1 MEKRNPI
8 QHRMTRRSAAHDY
21 TRPGLYHITM
31 HVAETLGQP
40 LGAVVGSLDA
50 PDGSACISP
59 KEREI
64 INESVNRGFATITIH
79 DNGFSDRYHPSEERL
94 GLCAEGR
101 LLLVTPWVYQYR
113 GKEEQ

>member
-8 QHRMTRRSAAHDY
+8 QHRMTRRSVAHDY

-40 LGAVVGSLDA
+40 FGAVVGSLDA
-50 PDGSACISP
+50 PDGSADAP
-59 KEREI
+59 RTALTRV
-64 INESVNRGFATITIH
+64 VNRGFATITIH

>member
-8 QHRMTRRSAAHDY
+8 QHRMTRRSVAHDY

-31 HVAETLGQP
+31 HVAETLGQS

-50 PDGSACISP
+50 PDGSAARQP
-59 KEREI
+59 L
-64 INESVNRGFATITIH
+64 F
-79 DNGFSDRYHPSEERL
+79 
-94 GLCAEGR
+94 EGGYCDVMPIDARQLETQRAYIKGNPRSR